1 MTDNDDPK
9 KPKLVSLSDKRK
21 ARAKAEDD
29 EFLSG
34 LSQRLLERAE
44 AAQQAGDEE
53 MAIEMRAAS
62 AAVDAAD
69 FLSMALMAMDM
80 AHDEWDSL
88 KELKKK

>member
-34 LSQRLLERAE
+34 LSQRLTARAE
-44 AAQQAGDEE
+44 AAEEAGDREL
-53 MAIEMRAAS
+53 AIEMRAAS
-62 AAVDAAD
+62 AAVDATD
-69 FLSMALMAMDM
+69 FLNMALMAMEI
-80 AHDEWDSL
+80 AHNEWDQL
-88 KELKKK
+88 KGLK